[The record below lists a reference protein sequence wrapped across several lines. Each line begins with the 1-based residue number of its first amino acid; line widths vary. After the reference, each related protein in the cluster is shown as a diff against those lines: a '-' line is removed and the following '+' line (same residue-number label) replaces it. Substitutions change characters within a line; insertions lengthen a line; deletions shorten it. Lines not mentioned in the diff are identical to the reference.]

1 MTPELHASKD
11 ALLDEMRDYQRF
23 GGAEDENDPD
33 FDPDFDA
40 GYRPADIQRCGEV
53 IDTLFEDLLQV
64 PATEGREAAI
74 LAAVK
79 DAVLA
84 LNALNEDC
92 SGNLIETGEREAL
105 CDLIERAAREA
116 GLPESD
122 QDITEAW
129 REW

>member
-64 PATEGREAAI
+64 PATERREAAF
-74 LAAVK
+74 LAACPPEFRHG
-79 DAVLA
+79 LA
-84 LNALNEDC
+84 IRLGALGPYC
-92 SGNLIETGEREAL
+92 GAIG
-105 CDLIERAAREA
+105 AAA
-116 GLPESD
+116 
-122 QDITEAW
+122 QW
-129 REW
+129 REDTADESGDRG